1 MWQWVPAP
9 INVFRLI
16 MAAEKSKKRLAI
28 PEELLVMTVSD
39 QWTEILR
46 CQSCAMTGV
55 ASLSQNSNGT
65 VIINKLPAGFK
76 AVSSEYGDTFYC
88 KACNRPAGT
97 SLK

>member
-1 MWQWVPAP
+1 MCFGSLWRPKNQ
-9 INVFRLI
+9 
-16 MAAEKSKKRLAI
+16 KKRLAI

-46 CQSCAMTGV
+46 CQSCALTGV

-76 AVSSEYGDTFYC
+76 AVSSAYGDTFYC